1 MTQPRN
7 TSSDI
12 TSAKAAEALGA
23 YAHARRVGS
32 LLFLAGIGPRVRGTK
47 QIPGA
52 KVDASGALIDY
63 DFEAEMR
70 SCFTNV
76 AAVLADAGSSWSNI
90 VDITVF
96 LTDLKRDWPVYNRVY
111 AEYFPA
117 GSPQPTRTTCEVSA
131 LPQGGDTPIH
141 FEVKVI
147 AAMHADR

>member
-1 MTQPRN
+1 MTQPTN
-7 TSSDI
+7 I

-23 YAHARRVGS
+23 YAHARRVGE

-52 KVDASGALIDY
+52 QVDVSGALIDY

-70 SCFTNV
+70 SCFANV

-117 GSPQPTRTTCEVSA
+117 GSPQPTRTTCEISA

-147 AAMHADR
+147 ATVNPHP